1 MFVMTM
7 DQRGS
12 RRTGDLVEPLLAE
25 LAHLEGAPGMV
36 RPFARTVGDEVQA
49 ALDDPALA
57 VELGL
62 AVLRRGGWS
71 VGIGV
76 GPVELPL
83 PADVRAATGE
93 AFVLAREAVERAK
106 GRGRPVPLAVAGVG
120 GTAAADA
127 EAVLVLLGSV
137 ASRRTEAGW
146 AVVDALAP
154 GTVTQEEV
162 AERLGISQ
170 QAVSQRLR
178 GALWPE
184 EPPVR
189 AAAARL
195 LARAAEPEDR

>member
-12 RRTGDLVEPLLAE
+12 RRAGDLVEPLLAE
-25 LAHLEGAPGMV
+25 LNHLRAAPGVV

-49 ALDDPALA
+49 AFEDPDLVVDVALA
-57 VELGL
+57 VT
-62 AVLRRGGWS
+62 RRGGWS

-93 AFVLAREAVERAK
+93 AFVHARQAVERAK
-106 GRGRPVPLAVAGVG
+106 VRGRSVPLAVSGVG
-120 GTAAADA
+120 ATAAADA

-137 ASRRTEAGW
+137 AGRRTAAGW
-146 AVVDALAP
+146 TVIDALGT

-195 LARAAEPEDR
+195 LARADEPEDR

>member
-1 MFVMTM
+1 MFVVTM

-12 RRTGDLVEPLLAE
+12 RRTGDLVEPMLAE
-25 LAHLEGAPGMV
+25 LSGLRGAPGVV

-49 ALDDPALA
+49 AFDDPVLVVEHVLA
-57 VELGL
+57 MV
-62 AVLRRGGWS
+62 RRGGWS
-71 VGIGV
+71 VGVGA
-76 GPVELPL
+76 GPVDLPL
-83 PADVRAATGE
+83 PEDVRAGSGD

-106 GRGRPVPLAVAGVG
+106 GRGRPVAVAVAGVG
-120 GTAAADA
+120 ATAAADA
-127 EAVLVLLGSV
+127 ESLLVLLGSV
-137 ASRRTEAGW
+137 AARRTAAGW

-162 AERLGISQ
+162 AEGLGISQ

-195 LARAAEPEDR
+195 LTRAAHPEDR

>member
-12 RRTGDLVEPLLAE
+12 RRTGDLVEPLLAR
-25 LAHLEGAPGMV
+25 LAPLTDTPGVV
-36 RPFARTVGDEVQA
+36 RAFARTVGDEVQA
-49 ALDDPALA
+49 ALTDPDL
-57 VELGL
+57 VVDLTLG
-62 AVLRRGGWS
+62 VLRRGGWS

-83 PADVRAATGE
+83 PADVRAASGE

-106 GRGRPVPLAVAGVG
+106 ARGRPIPLAVAGVDP
-120 GTAAADA
+120 TAAADA

-137 ASRRTEAGW
+137 AGRRTPAGW
-146 AVVDALAP
+146 AVIDALAP
-154 GTVTQEEV
+154 GGVTQEEV

-184 EPPVR
+184 DPPVR

-195 LARAAEPEDR
+195 LARAARSEDR

>member
-25 LAHLEGAPGMV
+25 LAHLADAPGTV

-49 ALDDPALA
+49 ALADPDLVVEIALA
-57 VELGL
+57 VT
-62 AVLRRGGWS
+62 RRGGWS

-83 PADVRAATGE
+83 PADVRAATGP
-93 AFVLAREAVERAK
+93 AFVLARDAVERAK

-120 GTAAADA
+120 VTAAADA

-137 ASRRTEAGW
+137 ATRRTEAGW
-146 AVVDALAP
+146 AVIDALTP
-154 GTVTQEEV
+154 GSVTQEEV